1 MIRAVKLFL
10 PKSISRLR
18 TSGGHDYQYENP
30 KQIWTKR
37 NLCLIIPLFS
47 SDYIFNISSRAILML
62 CKIIRVII
70 QNLSLSYKIQKMYII
85 KVYLNIESEP
95 LG

>member
-1 MIRAVKLFL
+1 
-10 PKSISRLR
+10 
-18 TSGGHDYQYENP
+18 
-30 KQIWTKR
+30 
-37 NLCLIIPLFS
+37 
-47 SDYIFNISSRAILML
+47 ML